1 MFNGQPA
8 PSDLNNPSFNS
19 TAFLAA
25 HGPDVTDPIIETA
38 ITYLRSSLNVS
49 TIAVTGYCFGGRY
62 SFRFVDPARTL
73 KADVAFAAHPSA
85 WNDTDVSAIGAPV
98 SVATAGEFPKQT
110 SALAKTSRLTQCV
123 DGDTLMPPDLRA
135 HLEALLLNISSPY
148 QTSLYS
154 GVPHGFGVRIN
165 TTDPVQV
172 WAKESAFLQAVRW
185 FSTFQSL

>member
-98 SVATAGEFPKQT
+98 SVATAGEYFLEW
-110 SALAKTSRLTQCV
+110 SLEFYAELTRCV
-123 DGDTLMPPDLRA
+123 DGDTLMPPALRA

>member
-98 SVATAGEFPKQT
+98 SVATAGEF
-110 SALAKTSRLTQCV
+110 SRTRFCTDKYV
-123 DGDTLMPPDLRA
+123 TTDTLR
-135 HLEALLLNISSPY
+135 
-148 QTSLYS
+148 
-154 GVPHGFGVRIN
+154 
-165 TTDPVQV
+165 
-172 WAKESAFLQAVRW
+172 RW
-185 FSTFQSL
+185 